1 MARDVI
7 IVESEQKA
15 RTIAAQLSGE
25 VETLVLPAV
34 PVKATLLP
42 PADPLK
48 KEPPRFAFTPV
59 DGQQDLLARLLDV
72 AAATLYLAFDSDR
85 RGEYWAWLINEYL
98 LAESN
103 GMHGGRRLHLF
114 GLSRDEL
121 QRSFRLVEP
130 VDSDKAVAYHL
141 RLLFNAHLGRHL
153 KRLLGTTTGPQGLP
167 LSGDALAALFL
178 LAEREA
184 EIRAFAP
191 PVRWQVRVRLAADGG
206 EFDARLEEAYGV
218 TFDGYVRD
226 ALQGKELVG
235 MFRGQPFVVS
245 EVAEEEIRIEPPGPF
260 RLLELLQEAYLVHKL
275 PPAGVLAALRQLYEG
290 VDVAG
295 EEVGLVSSFAPR
307 ENNDA
312 QPLWA
317 KVRAQVVKEFGPGAL
332 ATGDRE
338 FEMSGALL
346 PLRPDLG
353 PAALAGVLLPATRQ
367 VYGLIHARALASQ
380 MREAEGMS
388 LAVGLHAGE
397 SCYFRAS
404 GRVLREA
411 GFLAVYQ
418 GQEFRELLTP
428 SPLAGLASG
437 QEVRNVQIVPEQ
449 APCFPPEYYTFEG
462 LAGDLA
468 DFSLDLDDAGIALLQ
483 RLLDSGYAAL
493 MPDGTLRC
501 RENSALLIAVM
512 NKAFP
517 SMKGV
522 NLSAYFEQIVAEAVT
537 SRKPLALALHQFDQ
551 TMMMQGNVLAKV
563 AMPVAPR
570 LRGKTSRS
578 IIKSPGVETPP
589 AAPPPGQPLPP
600 EEIAAPAAVESP
612 LPAAPPVEEEA
623 PVAEDIV
630 VAPEEALPE
639 TMAPEVLEVVPPPVS
654 ALASVAEPEE
664 PMRQEVFARMAQASA
679 PVMPEPPPLAVET
692 HPAGPSKPCPD
703 CGRPLLLK
711 EDRFGKYWFCSG
723 HPECRHS
730 ESYGK
735 EEGASLR
742 CPLCQIGTIVSKHTP
757 TGKPFYVCP
766 EPDCEFMAWS
776 RPHAIACPICNSP
789 FLVEKKN
796 LAGKISLRCPR
807 AGCNYTQ
814 PLPGERD
821 TAVAGEAP
829 TPAGQTPVKKKVLVR
844 RVRSGGATGGVRKVR
859 VVRRK
864 A

>member
-15 RTIAAQLSGE
+15 RTIAAQLSGG

-42 PADPLK
+42 SADPLK
-48 KEPPRFAFTPV
+48 KEPPRFTFTPA
-59 DGQQDLLARLLDV
+59 DGQQNLLARLLDV
-72 AAATLYLAFDSDR
+72 VTATLYLAFDSDQ

-98 LAESN
+98 LAETN

-114 GLSRDEL
+114 GFSRGEL

-141 RLLFNAHLGRHL
+141 RLFFNAHLGRHL

-167 LSGDALAALFL
+167 LTGDALATIFL

-191 PVRWQVRVRLAADGG
+191 PVKWQVRVRLAADGG

-290 VDVAG
+290 VGIAG
-295 EEVGLVSSFAPR
+295 EEVGLVSSFSTR
-307 ENNDA
+307 ENSDA

-317 KVRAQVVKEFGPGAL
+317 KVRAQVVREFGPGAL

-338 FEMSGALL
+338 SEMGGALL

-353 PAALAGVLLPATRQ
+353 PAALAGVLSPATQ
-367 VYGLIHARALASQ
+367 QIYGLIHARALASQ

-404 GRVLREA
+404 GRAIREA
-411 GFLAVYQ
+411 GFLAACQ
-418 GQEFRELLTP
+418 GREFRELLAP
-428 SPLAGLASG
+428 SPLAGLSSG
-437 QEVRNVQIVPEQ
+437 QEVRNIQIIPEQ
-449 APCFPPEYYTFEG
+449 APGFPPEYYTFEG

-468 DFSLDLDDAGIALLQ
+468 DFSLDLDAAGIALLQ
-483 RLLDSGYAAL
+483 RLLDGGYAAL

-501 RENSALLIAVM
+501 RENSATLINVM

-522 NLSAYFEQIVAEAVT
+522 NLSAYFEQVVAEAV
-537 SRKPLALALHQFDQ
+537 SGRKPLALALHQFDQ
-551 TMMMQGNVLAKV
+551 TMMMQGNVLAKI
-563 AMPVAPR
+563 AMPAAPR

-578 IIKSPGVETPP
+578 IIKSPGVE
-589 AAPPPGQPLPP
+589 APPPGPP
-600 EEIAAPAAVESP
+600 SPPGEVAAPAAVESP
-612 LPAAPPVEEEA
+612 LPAAPPVEEVA
-623 PVAEDIV
+623 PVAEEIAAV
-630 VAPEEALPE
+630 PEAALPA
-639 TMAPEVLEVVPPPVS
+639 TMAPEVPEVVPPPET
-654 ALASVAEPEE
+654 VAEPEE
-664 PMRQEVFARMAQASA
+664 PVRQEVFAQVAKESA
-679 PVMPEPPPLAVET
+679 PLMPEPPSPAVEL
-692 HPAGPSKPCPD
+692 HPAGPGKPCPD

-735 EEGASLR
+735 EGGPSLR
-742 CPLCQIGTIVSKHTP
+742 CPLCQTGNIVSKHTP

-776 RPHAIACPICNSP
+776 RPHAISCRICDSP

-814 PLPGERD
+814 SLPGEKD
-821 TAVAGEAP
+821 IASAGEAP
-829 TPAGQTPVKKKVLVR
+829 ASPGQAPVKKKVLIR
-844 RVRSGGATGGVRKVR
+844 RVRGGVATGGVRKVR